1 MESIVLM
8 MPNVNDNNNAYGDK
22 LNENDFQQPWR
33 GYERAGLENQI
44 S

>member
-22 LNENDFQQPWR
+22 LNENDFQQP
-33 GYERAGLENQI
+33 
-44 S
+44 